1 MAPVEDTLR
10 LVALLLG
17 CVFGFSWIVLGLA
30 SRESLR
36 YSLNFFVANLCV
48 AVGIVLVT
56 QRASVTNFYTAQLA
70 DWLGVA
76 GVTAFASGVLLL
88 SEVRA
93 SPRWVRVLPVVAE
106 IALTFWVPAD
116 NSSYF
121 YRAAVFNVTTALTA
135 FLAFESCMRNAGVA
149 GGLFIRSL
157 AATPFL
163 LAGILFAMRGVKL
176 AFDWH
181 DGQLPMDAYRSY
193 ANFLWGYIA
202 VQVIANISNG
212 GMVVAKL
219 LTQIKRLAARDSLTG
234 ALNRRALME
243 RMEACIRVFKRHGRP
258 LSCTLFDLDHFKS
271 INDQYS
277 HEAGDAALIHAA
289 SLVREQLRAVDTLG
303 RYGGEEFVVV
313 MPDTSLAEAHQVV
326 ERIRIVLEATPFVFR
341 GTEISLSASFGVAA
355 LRPDESQSEW
365 LHRVDLSMYEAKRQG
380 RNCVVVSDLQLVSA

>member
-1 MAPVEDTLR
+1 VAPVEDILR

-88 SEVRA
+88 SEVRT
-93 SPRWVRVLPVVAE
+93 SPLWVRVLPVVAE
-106 IALTFWVPAD
+106 IVLTFWVPAD

-135 FLAFESCMRNAGVA
+135 FLAFESCMR
-149 GGLFIRSL
+149 
-157 AATPFL
+157 
-163 LAGILFAMRGVKL
+163 
-176 AFDWH
+176 
-181 DGQLPMDAYRSY
+181 
-193 ANFLWGYIA
+193 
-202 VQVIANISNG
+202 
-212 GMVVAKL
+212 
-219 LTQIKRLAARDSLTG
+219 
-234 ALNRRALME
+234 ALME
-243 RMEACIRVFKRHGRP
+243 RMEACIKVFKRHGRP

-289 SLVREQLRAVDTLG
+289 SLVGEQLRAVDTLG

-326 ERIRIVLEATPFVFR
+326 ERIRAVLEATPFVFR